1 MMDRNT
7 LGYESPVRSS
17 VNNLYQR
24 KKRNKSMIQDLTKR
38 VCQRMCIKSYTLL
51 NSRKK
56 KTKKKSLGDID
67 TRIREAARLFRQRV
81 VACSC

>member
-38 VCQRMCIKSYTLL
+38 VCQRMCIKSYTLI

-56 KTKKKSLGDID
+56 KQKKRASEI
-67 TRIREAARLFRQRV
+67 
-81 VACSC
+81 